1 MGGKTYRGN
10 VLVEVIIVV
19 AILAIVNL
27 ISLNYFARADLTQN
41 RLYSI
46 SQSTKEVLRDLDDV
60 INIKVYFSKKLPPY
74 LTTLT
79 RQVRDILDE
88 YRAYAGHNLVIDFE
102 DPTDDPELQRRVHS
116 LGIPPVQLNI
126 VEKDKAEVM
135 NAYLGIAVL
144 FEDRSEVIPVV
155 QNANNLEYDLTSAIV
170 KVASGERRIV
180 GFLTGHDEPDI
191 DKEYEVIRRSLEK
204 QYEVKRVNTSKGKLV
219 PDDVN
224 TLIVASPRELSD
236 WDLFAID
243 QFIMRGGR
251 ALFMVNRVEIPE
263 GSLYAVHAK
272 GVLDSLLSAYGVIIK
287 PDLVIDRSAA
297 SATFTAGFFT
307 YTLPYPLWPSIRKEG
322 FSQESPITNQ
332 LERVV
337 MPWASSIQLIDREEG
352 KPESIVLVKSSPQ
365 SWSDERGLDL
375 NPQRDFTP
383 KSEVASRSLAVLL
396 KGKFKSYF
404 ADRDVPE
411 PEGGV
416 AWEGT
421 KIDSSPETEMIVI
434 GNSRFV
440 EDGFLRQF
448 PENRTF
454 FLNSVDWLTLGDR
467 LIGIRSRAITSR
479 PLKEI
484 GESSKVAIRFGSTFG
499 VPIAFIVWGLVRLQV
514 RSRRRKDRLTF
525 LEG

>member
-1 MGGKTYRGN
+1 M
-10 VLVEVIIVV
+10 EVIIVV

-27 ISLNYFARADLTQN
+27 ISLNFFARADLTEN
-41 RLYSI
+41 KRYSI
-46 SQSTKEVLRDLDDV
+46 SQSTKDVLRELDDV

-79 RQVRDILDE
+79 RQVRDVLDE
-88 YRAYAGHNLVIDFE
+88 YRAYAGRNLVIDFE

-126 VEKDKAEVM
+126 IEKDKAEVM

-170 KVASGERRIV
+170 KVASDERRTV

-191 DKEYEVIRRSLEK
+191 EKEYEFIKRSLEK
-204 QYEVKRVNTSKGKLV
+204 QYEVKRVNTTRGRLV
-219 PDDVN
+219 PQDIN
-224 TLIVASPRELSD
+224 TLIVASPRKLSD

-251 ALFMVNRVEIPE
+251 VLFMINRMQVPE
-263 GSLYAVHAK
+263 GSLYAVQAT
-272 GVLDSLLSAYGVIIK
+272 GVLDSLLACYGVRVK

-297 SATFTAGFFT
+297 SATFSAGYFT
-307 YTLPYPLWPSIRKEG
+307 YTLPYPLWPLVGKSG
-322 FSQESPITNQ
+322 FSTESPITNQ
-332 LERVV
+332 LERLV
-337 MPWASSIQLIDREEG
+337 MPWTSSIDIIDLG
-352 KPESIVLVKSSPQ
+352 DDKPELTVLVKSSPQ

-383 KSEVASRSLAVLL
+383 KTEVAPRNLAVLL
-396 KGKFKSYF
+396 KGQFKSYF
-404 ADRDVPE
+404 ANREVPE
-411 PEGGV
+411 PEDTDKP
-416 AWEGT
+416 WEGE
-421 KIDSSPETEMIVI
+421 KIDVSPETELIVI

-440 EDGFLRQF
+440 EDGFIRQF

-454 FLNSVDWLTLGDR
+454 FLNAVDWLTLGDR
-467 LIGIRSRAITSR
+467 LIGIRSRAISSR
-479 PLKEI
+479 PIKEI
-484 GESSKVAIRFGSTFG
+484 GESSKVAIRFASTFG
-499 VPIAFIVWGLVRLQV
+499 VPIVFIVWGLVRRHL
-514 RSRRRKDRLTF
+514 RAARRKDRLSY